1 MAASGAMNSNGRAHV
16 PGAGISL
23 TPKQEHFCQ
32 AIVRGTN
39 QSDAYREAYDAA
51 KMKPATVHKRS
62 GELMADGA
70 ITGRITELR
79 EPVIEK
85 LQYDLGA
92 AMAEASE
99 ALGMARSEKSA
110 SAMVA
115 AVALR
120 AKLCGHLV
128 EKSEMRHGVLDDAPT
143 DVLLL
148 MRKQA
153 ELQIAQWKSV

>member
-1 MAASGAMNSNGRAHV
+1 MN
-16 PGAGISL
+16 L
-23 TPKQEHFCQ
+23 TPKQEAFCQ
-32 AIVRGTN
+32 AIVAGN
-39 QSDAYREAYDAA
+39 SQSAAYRLAYNAA

-70 ITGRITELR
+70 MTGRITELR

-85 LQYDLGA
+85 LRYDLSA

-99 ALGMARSEKSA
+99 ALGMARSKESA

-120 AKLCGHLV
+120 AKLCGLLV
-128 EKSEMRHGVLDDAPT
+128 EKSEMHHGVLEYAST
-143 DVLLL
+143 EVLLL

-153 ELQIAQWKSV
+153 ELRIAHRKALEELPLQGKEQALAGVSNR